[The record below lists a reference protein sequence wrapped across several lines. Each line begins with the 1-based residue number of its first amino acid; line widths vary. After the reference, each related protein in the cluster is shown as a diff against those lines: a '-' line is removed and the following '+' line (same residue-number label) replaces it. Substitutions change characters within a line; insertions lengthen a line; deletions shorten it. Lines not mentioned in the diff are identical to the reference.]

1 MKRVACIIAAALISV
16 AACGVAAAPPA
27 QADTVA
33 DFYRGKQITLL
44 VEAVGGGYG
53 NNGRVIAEFMGR
65 HIPGEPKLV
74 MVAKPG
80 AGGRTV
86 MNFLY
91 NVAPRDGTTLGFLHK
106 DIGAFSLLQPEGVQY
121 DSRRFRWI
129 GSIAPMNT
137 ILYVT
142 NKAGIRTLEEARH
155 KEVVMAANGTTHPTA
170 LFPTLIN
177 NFLGTKFKVVAG
189 YRGGADVMLA
199 VERGEAGGTTNTW
212 DTVDARHPNWRKD
225 GQFLPLV
232 ALSLERDSMLPDV
245 PVLGSM
251 IAEPRKREVVD
262 FLVTGSQVGRA
273 FAAPPDV
280 PADRLAA
287 LRRAFD
293 QTVKDPDFLAAMARA
308 HLPVEPQSG
317 AAIEPLVGNS
327 AAAPPDLVAAARA
340 AVGLQ

>member
-1 MKRVACIIAAALISV
+1 MKYVLAILFGAIGFTSV
-16 AACGVAAAPPA
+16 AAKADSVA
-27 QADTVA
+27 Q
-33 DFYRGKQITLL
+33 FYSGRQITLL

-65 HIPGEPKLV
+65 HIPGQPKIVL
-74 MVAKPG
+74 VAKPG

-106 DIGAFSLLQPEGVQY
+106 DIGAFSLLQPDGVQY
-121 DSRRFRWI
+121 QSSQFRWI

-142 NKAGIRTLEEARH
+142 AKAGIMSLDDARN

-170 LFPTLIN
+170 FFPTLIN

-212 DTVDARHPNWRKD
+212 DTVEARYPNWRKD
-225 GQFLPLV
+225 GQFRPLV
-232 ALSLERDSMLPDV
+232 ALSLEKDSLIPEV
-245 PVLGSM
+245 PILSSM
-251 IAEPRKREVVD
+251 IANPRDREVVD

-280 PADRLAA
+280 PIERLAA
-287 LRRAFD
+287 LRRAFEL
-293 QTVKDPDFLAAMARA
+293 TMKDRDFQAAMAKAR
-308 HLPVEPQSG
+308 LPVEPRAG
-317 AAIEPLVGNS
+317 AEIDVLVRNS
-327 AAAPPDLVAAARA
+327 AAASPELVLRART